1 MGEPYTS
8 SCDHSKHE
16 EGKQAK
22 CVIVFIDVKAKENKL
37 MNVKVKL
44 TKCNC
49 PLCTAS
55 RALLS
60 LCRQGGVLDC
70 CSEHADALQSLD
82 TNLLHRR
89 TGGVF

>member
-44 TKCNC
+44 TKCNW

-60 LCRQGGVLDC
+60 L
-70 CSEHADALQSLD
+70 
-82 TNLLHRR
+82 
-89 TGGVF
+89 